1 MDLQGPIPFRA
12 AQAYGM
18 RPNGPARTGA
28 VPGSGANA
36 IDQPSAPGASR
47 KPDGTIEPPFAERR
61 DHVSVTLASLVSG
74 KVESPVGRGAG
85 FEQPAPTISAQSSRS
100 SVGPVAAPGAYAMYT
115 RAADRVEA
123 ATAVSIG
130 RTLDARG

>member
-18 RPNGPARTGA
+18 RPNSPARAAA
-28 VPGSGANA
+28 VTGSGANPNSP
-36 IDQPSAPGASR
+36 PSASR
-47 KPDGTIEPPFAERR
+47 TPDGTIEPPFAERR

-123 ATAVSIG
+123 ATAVSIC